1 MKKKDIGRQLG
12 SLNHLIK
19 RELENEASTELIR
32 ISAANGYIL
41 FYLHE
46 NKEKDIFQKD
56 LEEYF
61 SITRSTAS
69 KILSLMEAKGLVARG
84 AVAGDARLK
93 KLTITD
99 KGEEMRNLLIE
110 SRKRMEEKLTAGFTD
125 IEIAQLHSYLK
136 RMNDNMKS

>member
-46 NKEKDIFQKD
+46 NKEN
-56 LEEYF
+56 
-61 SITRSTAS
+61 T
-69 KILSLMEAKGLVARG
+69 
-84 AVAGDARLK
+84 
-93 KLTITD
+93 
-99 KGEEMRNLLIE
+99 
-110 SRKRMEEKLTAGFTD
+110 
-125 IEIAQLHSYLK
+125 
-136 RMNDNMKS
+136 